1 MFIEPKF
8 TPVVDLCLDTMEK
21 KKQALVFVNTKS
33 SAEKQAEDVAKK
45 SNPYLDDLSNEILK
59 VLPSPT
65 KQCKRLAFCV
75 ARGTAFHHSG
85 LHYKQRQIVEDHFR
99 AGDIKIICSTP
110 TLAAGLDMPAYR
122 TILKD
127 LKRFTQRGMQY
138 IPVLEYLQMAGRAG
152 RPSYDTEGQAIAIS
166 TDEKQRE
173 EIVEKYLYGVPEEI
187 FSKLAAE
194 PVLRTY
200 VLSLLST
207 GYVGTHKELLDFF
220 SKTFFGHQYGDT
232 DQLDFIITKVLG
244 LLEEWEFI
252 TSSSGKSDFVSADE
266 VSDGYKVTKIGR
278 RVSELYLDPYTA
290 RQLILRLQCDKEKT
304 TFGYI
309 SAMVNTF
316 EMRPLLTV
324 RTREV
329 DDVQHSI
336 EVHRE
341 ELLFEEPYEYEELQA
356 FMNSIKTTNFMLDW
370 MDEIGE
376 DLLLEKYNIRPG
388 EIRYKIDNADW
399 LIMSMQELA
408 KLMLLR
414 DANALQKIRTRL
426 KMGVKEE
433 LLPLVK
439 LKGIGR
445 VRARKMFSNNI
456 KNVRDIRNVSI
467 SQLETLLGKKIA
479 ENLVEEINKR

>member
-173 EIVEKYLYGVPEEI
+173 EIVEKYLMI
-187 FSKLAAE
+187 FC
-194 PVLRTY
+194 
-200 VLSLLST
+200 
-207 GYVGTHKELLDFF
+207 F
-220 SKTFFGHQYGDT
+220 S
-232 DQLDFIITKVLG
+232 
-244 LLEEWEFI
+244 
-252 TSSSGKSDFVSADE
+252 
-266 VSDGYKVTKIGR
+266 
-278 RVSELYLDPYTA
+278 
-290 RQLILRLQCDKEKT
+290 
-304 TFGYI
+304 
-309 SAMVNTF
+309 
-316 EMRPLLTV
+316 
-324 RTREV
+324 
-329 DDVQHSI
+329 
-336 EVHRE
+336 
-341 ELLFEEPYEYEELQA
+341 
-356 FMNSIKTTNFMLDW
+356 
-370 MDEIGE
+370 
-376 DLLLEKYNIRPG
+376 
-388 EIRYKIDNADW
+388 
-399 LIMSMQELA
+399 
-408 KLMLLR
+408 
-414 DANALQKIRTRL
+414 
-426 KMGVKEE
+426 
-433 LLPLVK
+433 
-439 LKGIGR
+439 
-445 VRARKMFSNNI
+445 
-456 KNVRDIRNVSI
+456 
-467 SQLETLLGKKIA
+467 
-479 ENLVEEINKR
+479 